1 MLKEV
6 PDPGG
11 YTDEFCQTLKTEIS
25 PVLHKLSCKVEE
37 KVIYLENISQKKYSF
52 SKDNIN
58 LIPSPNKDIKDK
70 VNYSQISPMNTDN
83 KNHLQNINKSKNINK
98 SNPAKKFLST

>member
-37 KVIYLENISQKKYSF
+37 KVIYLENIS
-52 SKDNIN
+52 
-58 LIPSPNKDIKDK
+58 
-70 VNYSQISPMNTDN
+70 
-83 KNHLQNINKSKNINK
+83 
-98 SNPAKKFLST
+98 

>member
-11 YTDEFCQTLKTEIS
+11 YTDEFYHTLKTEIS

-37 KVIYLENISQKKYSF
+37 KVIHLENI
-52 SKDNIN
+52 
-58 LIPSPNKDIKDK
+58 P
-70 VNYSQISPMNTDN
+70 
-83 KNHLQNINKSKNINK
+83 
-98 SNPAKKFLST
+98 